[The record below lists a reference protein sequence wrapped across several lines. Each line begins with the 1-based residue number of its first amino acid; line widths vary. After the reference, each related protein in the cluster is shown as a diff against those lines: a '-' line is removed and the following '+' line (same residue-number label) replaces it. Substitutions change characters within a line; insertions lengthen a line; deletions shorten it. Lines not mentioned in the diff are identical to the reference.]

1 MGKQEN
7 RQVLGALARLTAA
20 TVNRSRSLPS
30 LLVAGLMALLPLSY
44 RPANAGDQ
52 AATPAENPV
61 AVTLPVTVHGSWQ
74 VIQLPLNWRHKYLKE
89 PRPREVAVALMG
101 PSSADIG
108 ADNAPCG
115 PPQSTVLIAT
125 NDSGRTRTKI
135 LHKGEY
141 CSSRWHPPAGL
152 RWAVGPRVA
161 IESIAVAMRPDGGLD
176 ITYMM
181 KRDVGHSDDPTSNSE
196 QHGSWKDTLPLAHI
210 QAFVDAP

>member
-1 MGKQEN
+1 MGEQEN
-7 RQVLGALARLTAA
+7 RQVLGALSRLTVG
-20 TVNRSRSLPS
+20 TVNRLRSRPN
-30 LLVAGLMALLPLSY
+30 LLISGLMALLLLSH

-52 AATPAENPV
+52 AATPAENPA

-74 VIQLPLNWRHKYLKE
+74 VIQLPLNWRRKFLRE
-89 PRPREVAVALMG
+89 PRPREVAVALIG
-101 PSSADIG
+101 PSSVDIG

-115 PPQSTVLIAT
+115 PPQSVVLVAT
-125 NDSGRTRTKI
+125 NDAGRTRARI

-152 RWAVGPRVA
+152 SWAVGPRIA
-161 IESIAVAMRPDGGLD
+161 IESIAVAIRPDGGLD

-196 QHGSWKDTLPLAHI
+196 QHGSWKDTLPLAQM
-210 QAFVDAP
+210 QAFVDE